1 MINLIKIEMLKLR
14 TSPAFY
20 ATALAALVLSMGAA
34 ITNVL
39 SKPGQGEPPIGSAA
53 NAQDVLSQAGTVGSH
68 AIFILGILVVAGE
81 YRHRTIMGAFLAQP
95 RRFPVIVAKMAMMG
109 AVGAALIYTITTTAA
124 VPLYASKG
132 VHHLPVSLVD
142 LGLGTIVSGG
152 CYGLLGVAVGALAR
166 NTVAAIV
173 GGLVWI
179 DVLEVA
185 VLEHA
190 APSFAKWLP
199 TGAAQGLTS
208 VDSAL
213 ARFSV
218 APGLGSRPAG
228 LGRWS
233 RPSGRCDQ
241 HSARTAVTGN

>member
-14 TSPAFY
+14 TTPAFY
-20 ATALAALVLSMGAA
+20 ATAIAALVLTMSAA
-34 ITNVL
+34 ITTVL

-53 NAQDVLSQAGTVGSH
+53 NAQDVLSLPGTVGSQ

-109 AVGAALIYTITTTAA
+109 GVGAALAAVIYTITTTAA

-142 LGLGTIVSGG
+142 LGLGTVVSGG

-179 DVLEVA
+179 DVLEGA

-208 VDSAL
+208 VGS
-213 ARFSV
+213 S
-218 APGLGSRPAG
+218 LGFLSRPASAAVLLVWAAG
-228 LGRWS
+228 LVLLAGAISTGREL
-233 RPSGRCDQ
+233 R
-241 HSARTAVTGN
+241 

>member
-14 TSPAFY
+14 TSPAIY

-109 AVGAALIYTITTTAA
+109 AVGAALAAVIYTITTTAA

-142 LGLGTIVSGG
+142 LGLGTVVSGG

-179 DVLEVA
+179 DVLEGT

-208 VDSAL
+208 VGS
-213 ARFSV
+213 S
-218 APGLGSRPAG
+218 LGFLSRPASAAVLLVWAAG
-228 LGRWS
+228 LVLLAGAISTR
-233 RPSGRCDQ
+233 RELR
-241 HSARTAVTGN
+241 